1 MRWNSFS
8 DYLKKKYP
16 FPVKKIP
23 IDAGFTCPNRDGL
36 KGVGGCTYCD
46 NRSFSP
52 NARGPRRTVEEQIRR
67 GIEFFRARGADR
79 FIAYFQAYTNTYAPL
94 QQLKDVYA
102 QALQFPEIVGISV
115 GTRPD
120 CVSDATLDYLQS
132 LSRRVDVYLELGLET
147 SHDRTLQA
155 INRCHT
161 YADFEDAVRRASGR
175 GLELVAH
182 TIFGLPGES
191 REDMLLTVRRI
202 GGLPLRHI
210 KIHHLYIA
218 PGTVME
224 EQFRRGQ
231 IRLLTFEE
239 WVTLAADILERLPP
253 SMVIQRLMGELGGEY
268 VVAPLWRKTKAQV
281 LQAIDHELARR
292 GTRQGSRFEDAG
304 VSRSS

>member
-8 DYLKKKYP
+8 EYLKKKYP
-16 FPVKKIP
+16 FTVKKIA
-23 IDAGFTCPNRDGL
+23 IDAGFTCPNRDGV
-36 KGVGGCTYCD
+36 KGVGGCTYC
-46 NRSFSP
+46 NNKSFSP
-52 NARGPRRTVEEQIRR
+52 NTRGPKLTVEEQIRR
-67 GIEFFRARGADR
+67 GIAFYRARGADK

-94 QQLKDVYA
+94 EQLKAMYDR
-102 QALQFPEIVGISV
+102 ALQFPEIVGVSI

-120 CVSDATLDYLQS
+120 CISNATLDYIES
-132 LSRRVDVYLELGLET
+132 LSKRLDVYLEIGLET

-161 YADFEDAVRRASGR
+161 YAEFEDAVRRAKGR

-191 REDMLLTVRRI
+191 RDEMMLTVERI
-202 GGLPLRHI
+202 GRLPLQQI

-224 EQFRRGQ
+224 EQYRRGE
-231 IRLLTFEE
+231 IRLFTFEE
-239 WVTLAADILERLPP
+239 WVSLAADILERLPV
-253 SMVIQRLMGELGGEY
+253 SMVVQRLMGELGGEY
-268 VVAPLWRKTKAQV
+268 AVAPLWGKTKAQV

-292 GTRQGSRFEDAG
+292 GTRQGSRFAAAT